1 MFMIYKEDED
11 GMKKVIADCLGAD
24 EFNDEVHGKLVEAL
38 NGDEQKD
45 QMDCIEEMV
54 KEKEN
59 IKDFISAFTKVEQSI
74 FSVLREP

>member
-11 GMKKVIADCLGAD
+11 GMKKAIADCLGAD
-24 EFNDEVHGKLVEAL
+24 EFNEEVHGKLVEAL

-45 QMDCIEEMV
+45 QMECIEEMV